1 MADAP
6 GSNGPKDLAPML
18 KETYSK
24 AIVKAV
30 PGVNT
35 RARDRFRKLKSLLKP
50 KIK

>member
-24 AIVKAV
+24 SLVKAV
-30 PGVNT
+30 PGTHT
-35 RARDRFRKLKSLLKP
+35 RKRDQFRKLKSMLKP
-50 KIK
+50 KLK